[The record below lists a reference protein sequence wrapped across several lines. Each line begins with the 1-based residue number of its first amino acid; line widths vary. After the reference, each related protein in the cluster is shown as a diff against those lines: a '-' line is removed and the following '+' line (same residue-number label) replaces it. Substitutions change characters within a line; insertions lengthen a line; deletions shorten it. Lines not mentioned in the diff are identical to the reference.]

1 LSRRNVR
8 HDRVASDPGVSDPTI
23 GLRLTTDTQLD
34 IDRLFRHEAGR
45 AVAALIRATG
55 SFDLAED
62 AVQDAFLQA
71 LRTWPER
78 GIPHN
83 PGAWIVLTARNK
95 AIDRLRRERVGAVK
109 EGQAE
114 ELRALEALGD
124 DVQQVPDERLRLIFT
139 CCHPA
144 LPMEARV
151 ALTLRTV
158 GGLSSRE
165 IARAFLLT
173 EPTVQQRLV
182 RAKRKIKDAGI
193 PYRVPPHEL
202 LPERLSGVL
211 AVLYLIFNE
220 GYTSTE
226 GELLRIELC
235 DEAIWLVRVV
245 DRLMPR
251 EPEPMGLLALML
263 LQHSRRH
270 ARVDQQGDLVLLEDQ
285 DRARWDQEMI
295 DEGLAVLDA
304 AIEIRRPG
312 PYQVQAAIAA
322 LHARAPRPE
331 DTDWPQIA
339 TLYRGLKAMWPTPVI
354 ELNRAVAVAMADG
367 PDAGLALMEPLG
379 GELDRYHLF
388 HAAKADL
395 LRRSGRTG
403 EAEVAYRRAIA
414 LVTNPVEHKYLMDRL
429 SGLGQETA
437 DK

>member
-1 LSRRNVR
+1 VI
-8 HDRVASDPGVSDPTI
+8 TE
-23 GLRLTTDTQLD
+23 DTRSD
-34 IDRLFRHEAGR
+34 IDLLFRREAGR

-55 SFDLAED
+55 SFDLAEE
-62 AVQDAFLQA
+62 AVQDAFVQA

-78 GIPHN
+78 GVPNN
-83 PGAWIVLTARNK
+83 PAAWIVLTARNK
-95 AIDRLRRERVGAVK
+95 AIDRLRRERVGAAK
-109 EGQAE
+109 ASEAA
-114 ELRALEALGD
+114 ELRALEGLVD
-124 DVQQVPDERLRLIFT
+124 DVQQFPDERLRLIFT

-144 LPMEARV
+144 LPTDARV

-165 IARAFLLT
+165 IARAFLLS

-193 PYRVPPHEL
+193 PYRVPPREL

-226 GELLRIELC
+226 GELLRVELC
-235 DEAIWLVRVV
+235 DEAIWLARVV
-245 DRLMPR
+245 DRLMPG
-251 EPEPMGLLALML
+251 EPETMGLLALML

-270 ARVDQQGDLVLLEDQ
+270 ARVDEDGDLVLLEDQ

-295 DEGLAVLDA
+295 DEGLAEIDA
-304 AIEIRRPG
+304 AIAIRQPG

-367 PDAGLALMEPLG
+367 PDAGLTLMEPLAD
-379 GELDRYHLF
+379 ELDRYHLF

-395 LRRSGRTG
+395 LRRSGRTT
-403 EAEVAYRRAIA
+403 EAHAAYRRALELA
-414 LVTNPVEHKYLMDRL
+414 TNPVERKYLMRRVSEEEDC
-429 SGLGQETA
+429 
-437 DK
+437 

>member
-1 LSRRNVR
+1 
-8 HDRVASDPGVSDPTI
+8 
-23 GLRLTTDTQLD
+23 
-34 IDRLFRHEAGR
+34 
-45 AVAALIRATG
+45 
-55 SFDLAED
+55 
-62 AVQDAFLQA
+62 VQDAFVQA

-78 GIPHN
+78 GVPEN
-83 PGAWIVLTARNK
+83 PAGWIILTARNK

-109 EGQAE
+109 AEQAL
-114 ELRALEALGD
+114 ELRALEGLGD
-124 DVQQVPDERLRLIFT
+124 DVQLIPDERLRLIFT

-173 EPTVQQRLV
+173 EQAVQQRLV
-182 RAKRKIKDAGI
+182 RAKRKIRDAGI
-193 PYRVPPHEL
+193 PYRVPPQEL

-211 AVLYLIFNE
+211 AVLYLVFNE
-220 GYTSTE
+220 GYASTE

-235 DEAIWLVRVV
+235 EEAIWLARVV
-245 DRLMPR
+245 DRLMPG
-251 EPEPMGLLALML
+251 EAETMGLLALML

-270 ARVDQQGDLVLLEDQ
+270 ARVDEHGDLVLLEDQ

-295 DEGLAVLDA
+295 DDGLALIDA
-304 AIEIRRPG
+304 AVDLRRPG

-331 DTDWPQIA
+331 NTDWPQIA

-367 PDAGLALMEPLG
+367 PDAGLALMDPLAD
-379 GELDRYHLF
+379 ELDRYHLF
-388 HAAKADL
+388 HAARADL

-403 EAEVAYRRAIA
+403 EAKLAYRRALD
-414 LVTNPVEHKYLMDRL
+414 LVTNPVERKYLMRRVL
-429 SGLGQETA
+429 EA
-437 DK
+437 